1 MMSRLAQRQGGVA
14 LISVLLIVV
23 IATVLGVAMTREQNY
38 AITRAR
44 LFLEQTRVHQY
55 ALGGEELARQ
65 ILHADFDK
73 SPLKDALDEDWAQQD
88 LQFEFEDGAVELRIE
103 DLQGRF
109 NLNSLVERAGGNNMA
124 RMRFTNLLNQQGID
138 LAISDRLIDWLDGN
152 QAVGTLGAEDYDYLG
167 LEKPYRTSGQALAD
181 ASELRVWLNMDP
193 ASLARLMPLVT
204 ALPDPGSTL
213 NVNTA
218 KPAVLQALVADLTP
232 EAVDSLAL
240 SRQDNGG
247 YDTVQSFMQDESLAG
262 YRVPLEGIGVASSFF
277 QVSIRARYQARF
289 GYLTSII
296 QRDVGDGSMRVI
308 YRDIGTK
315 VYPFS
320 TSDALSD
327 VANSEAVDG

>member
-1 MMSRLAQRQGGVA
+1 MMRRGGQTGVA

-65 ILHADFDK
+65 ILHADFKDA
-73 SPLKDALDEDWAQQD
+73 PLKDYLGEDWAQQN

-109 NLNSLVERAGGNNMA
+109 NLNSLVEHAGGNNMA
-124 RMRFTNLLNQQGID
+124 RLRFTNLLNQQGID
-138 LAISDRLIDWLDGN
+138 PAVADRLIDWLDSN
-152 QAVGTLGAEDYDYLG
+152 QTVSALGAEDYDYLG
-167 LEKPYRTSGQALAD
+167 LDKPYRTSGHALAD
-181 ASELRVWLNMDP
+181 ASELSLLLDMDP

-204 ALPDPGSTL
+204 ALPDPRATL
-213 NVNTA
+213 NLNTA
-218 KPAVLQALVADLTP
+218 KPPVLQALVADLTP
-232 EAVDSLAL
+232 EVVDSLAL
-240 SRQDNGG
+240 SRQDKEG
-247 YDTVQSFMQDESLAG
+247 YDNVQTFLQDELLAG
-262 YRVPLEGIGVASSFF
+262 YRVPLEGIGVTSSFF
-277 QVSIRARYQARF
+277 QVSIRARYQGRF

-296 QRDVGDGSMRVI
+296 QRDVSDGTLRVI
-308 YRDIGTK
+308 YRDIGKK

-320 TSDALSD
+320 SSDTSSD
-327 VANSEAVDG
+327 VANSEAVDD